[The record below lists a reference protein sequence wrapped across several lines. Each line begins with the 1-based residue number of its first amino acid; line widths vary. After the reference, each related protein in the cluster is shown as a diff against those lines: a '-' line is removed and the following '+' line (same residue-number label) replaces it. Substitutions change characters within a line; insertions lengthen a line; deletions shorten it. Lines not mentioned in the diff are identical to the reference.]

1 MVSRQWKIVMRPKIQ
16 SYEDLEVWQ
25 LAMTLAEQCYRLTAT
40 FPREETYGLSAQIRR
55 AAVSIPANIAEG
67 YGRNQTGN
75 FLNFLRIAQGSVREL
90 ETHLLLAS
98 RLKVADAERAT
109 PCREV
114 AIRVSKMLRALI
126 RSIEDGPP
134 STNHSR
140 SRTDRA
146 GNRPP
151 LTTHD

>member
-1 MVSRQWKIVMRPKIQ
+1 MRPKIQ

-25 LAMTLAEQCYRLTAT
+25 LAMTLAEQCYQLTAT

-55 AAVSIPANIAEG
+55 AAVLIPANIAEG

-98 RLKVADAERAT
+98 RLNVVDVERAT

-126 RSIEDGPP
+126 RSIEE
-134 STNHSR
+134 H
-140 SRTDRA
+140 RA
-146 GNRPP
+146 AEPGNRPP

>member
-1 MVSRQWKIVMRPKIQ
+1 VVSGKWKIAMGPKIQ

-25 LAMTLAEQCYRLTAT
+25 LAMTLDEQCYQLTAT

-75 FLNFLRIAQGSVREL
+75 FLNFLRIAQGSVREP

-98 RLKVADAERAT
+98 RLRVVDVEIAT
-109 PCREV
+109 PCREI

-126 RSIEDGPP
+126 RSIED
-134 STNHSR
+134 H
-140 SRTDRA
+140 RA
-146 GNRPP
+146 AATGNRPP

>member
-1 MVSRQWKIVMRPKIQ
+1 MRPKIQ

-25 LAMTLAEQCYRLTAT
+25 LAMTLAEQCYQLTAA
-40 FPREETYGLSAQIRR
+40 FPREEIYGLSAQIRR
-55 AAVSIPANIAEG
+55 AVVSIPANIAEG

-98 RLKVADAERAT
+98 RRKVADAEKVA

-114 AIRVSKMLRALI
+114 AVRVSKMLRALI

-134 STNHSR
+134 LTKHTRLTTERAAPR
-140 SRTDRA
+140 S
-146 GNRPP
+146 P
-151 LTTHD
+151 LTTD

>member
-1 MVSRQWKIVMRPKIQ
+1 MRSKIQ

-25 LAMTLAEQCYRLTAT
+25 LAMTLAERCYELTAT
-40 FPREETYGLSAQIRR
+40 FPREETYGLTAQIRR
-55 AAVSIPANIAEG
+55 AVVSIPANIAEG
-67 YGRNQTGN
+67 YGRNQTGS

-98 RLKVADAERAT
+98 RLKVAEVERTA

-126 RSIEDGPP
+126 RSIEDGPS
-134 STNHSR
+134 STNR
-140 SRTDRA
+140 SRLTTDLA
-146 GNRPP
+146 GKRPP

>member
-1 MVSRQWKIVMRPKIQ
+1 VRAKIQ

-40 FPREETYGLSAQIRR
+40 FPREETYGLTAQIRR

-90 ETHLLLAS
+90 ETHLLLAA
-98 RLKVADAERAT
+98 RLKVAEAERVV
-109 PCREV
+109 PCRDV

-140 SRTDRA
+140 QTTDST
-146 GNRPP
+146 GKRPP

>member
-1 MVSRQWKIVMRPKIQ
+1 VEIAMRPKIQ

-25 LAMTLAEQCYRLTAT
+25 LAITLAEQCYQLTAA

-55 AAVSIPANIAEG
+55 AAVSIPANIAER

-98 RLKVADAERAT
+98 RLKVTDIERAA

-126 RSIEDGPP
+126 RRIEDGPP
-134 STNHSR
+134 STNHAR
-140 SRTDRA
+140 LTTDRA
-146 GNRPP
+146 GKRPP

>member
-1 MVSRQWKIVMRPKIQ
+1 MRPKIQ

-25 LAMTLAEQCYRLTAT
+25 LAMTLAEECYKLTAA
-40 FPREETYGLSAQIRR
+40 FPREETYGLTAQIRR

-75 FLNFLRIAQGSVREL
+75 FLHFLRIAQGSVREL
-90 ETHLLLAS
+90 ETHLLLTS
-98 RLKVADAERAT
+98 RLKVADAANVM
-109 PCREV
+109 PCRET

-126 RSIEDGPP
+126 RSIEDGQSP
-134 STNHSR
+134 
-140 SRTDRA
+140 A
-146 GNRPP
+146 GQRPRMQDLAGIDQP

>member
-1 MVSRQWKIVMRPKIQ
+1 YQ
-16 SYEDLEVWQ
+16 
-25 LAMTLAEQCYRLTAT
+25 LTAT

-55 AAVSIPANIAEG
+55 AAVSIPASIAEG

-75 FLNFLRIAQGSVREL
+75 FLNFLKIAQGSVREL

-98 RLKVADAERAT
+98 RLKVADAERAA

-126 RSIEDGPP
+126 RSIEDGKP
-134 STNHSR
+134 SK
-140 SRTDRA
+140 TDNRA
-146 GNRPP
+146 P

>member
-1 MVSRQWKIVMRPKIQ
+1 VGNAMRPKIL

-25 LAMTLAEQCYRLTAT
+25 LAITLAEQCYQLTAA

-55 AAVSIPANIAEG
+55 AVVSIPANIAEG

-98 RLKVADAERAT
+98 RLKVADAQKVA
-109 PCREV
+109 PCRDV

-126 RSIEDGPP
+126 RSIEDGP
-134 STNHSR
+134 STPHSR
-140 SRTDRA
+140 PTTERA
-146 GNRPP
+146 IKHPP

>member
-1 MVSRQWKIVMRPKIQ
+1 MRPRIQ

-25 LAMTLAEQCYRLTAT
+25 LAMTLAEQCYQLTAS

-75 FLNFLRIAQGSVREL
+75 FLNFLKVAQGSVREL
-90 ETHLLLAS
+90 EIHLLLAS
-98 RLKVADAERAT
+98 RLKVVPADRAA

-126 RSIEDGPP
+126 RSIE
-134 STNHSR
+134 NHEAPASE
-140 SRTDRA
+140 
-146 GNRPP
+146 NRRP

>member
-1 MVSRQWKIVMRPKIQ
+1 MRPKIQ

-25 LAMTLAEQCYRLTAT
+25 LAMTLAEQCYQLTAT

-98 RLKVADAERAT
+98 RLKVADVARTA

-134 STNHSR
+134 LTNHSR
-140 SRTDRA
+140 QTTDLAR
-146 GNRPP
+146 NRPP

>member
-1 MVSRQWKIVMRPKIQ
+1 VRAKVQ

-40 FPREETYGLSAQIRR
+40 FPREETYGLSAQVRR
-55 AAVSIPANIAEG
+55 VAVSIPANIAEG

-90 ETHLLLAS
+90 ETHLLLVS
-98 RLKVADAERAT
+98 RLGVADAVRSN

-114 AIRVSKMLRALI
+114 AIRISKMLRALI
-126 RSIEDGPP
+126 RSIESSRGSKP
-134 STNHSR
+134 SV
-140 SRTDRA
+140 TDKH
-146 GNRPP
+146 PP

>member
-1 MVSRQWKIVMRPKIQ
+1 MRPKVQ

-25 LAMTLAEQCYRLTAT
+25 MAMTLAEQCYRLTAT

-90 ETHLLLAS
+90 ETHLLLVS
-98 RLKVADAERAT
+98 RLKVADAERAA

-126 RSIEDGPP
+126 RSIEDGRP
-134 STNHSR
+134 SAA
-140 SRTDRA
+140 D
-146 GNRPP
+146 NRPP
-151 LTTHD
+151 LTTDH

>member
-1 MVSRQWKIVMRPKIQ
+1 MRQKIQ

-90 ETHLLLAS
+90 ETHLLLVS
-98 RLKVADAERAT
+98 RLNVADAERSN

-126 RSIEDGPP
+126 RSIEDSRPSGPEK
-134 STNHSR
+134 R
-140 SRTDRA
+140 L
-146 GNRPP
+146 P
-151 LTTHD
+151 LTTHH

>member
-1 MVSRQWKIVMRPKIQ
+1 MAVRRKIE

-25 LAMTLAEQCYRLTAT
+25 LAMTLAEQCYQLTAT

-90 ETHLLLAS
+90 ETHLLLVS
-98 RLKVADAERAT
+98 RLKSGWMRKELLPVER
-109 PCREV
+109 
-114 AIRVSKMLRALI
+114 
-126 RSIEDGPP
+126 
-134 STNHSR
+134 SR
-140 SRTDRA
+140 SASAKCCAR
-146 GNRPP
+146 
-151 LTTHD
+151 